1 MNYDKLKYYFLF
13 GGPVKYHNQR
23 CHVVAMNDLLHTVK
37 LEQDGKIIPK
47 PIKPEEVETYDETE
61 VNK

>member
-23 CHVVAMNDLLHTVK
+23 CHVVAMNDLLKTVT
-37 LEQDGKIIPK
+37 LEFNRKIIPDVRSG
-47 PIKPEEVETYDETE
+47 EVGKYDEIRRSD
-61 VNK
+61 

>member
-23 CHVVAMNDLLHTVK
+23 CHVVAMNDLLKTVT
-37 LEQDGKIIPK
+37 LEFNRKIIPDVR
-47 PIKPEEVETYDETE
+47 PGEVEKYDE
-61 VNK
+61 VRRSN